1 MNTLVAK
8 QQRELNSGAYIIVV
22 LILPMS
28 DTRAIAEGSGFTPS
42 TEVDVVFAYLSETLG
57 RLQSM
62 FINGCAHAADHFKA
76 RKWKRFDPNLYAHEV
91 RKEVFEALLEEGL
104 TVELE
109 DSDPL
114 KVESMSLCGLLL
126 KQKLVHLRVRRSKN
140 GEVPKADG
148 TLTDFYQG
156 NLFSMTPAIGEA
168 LPLNLMLLWDVDEAK
183 QFKRFW
189 LGCPKEDGVHWH
201 WRRAIL
207 LGTAVSVETM
217 DHAKAFREAFEAE
230 NSDVPMTRVEGEP
243 GKRATGTD
251 DETGK

>member
-1 MNTLVAK
+1 M
-8 QQRELNSGAYIIVV
+8 V

-28 DTRAIAEGSGFTPS
+28 DALAVIHKAGFTPS
-42 TEVDVVFAYLSETLG
+42 TEVEEVLAYLNETLG
-57 RLQSM
+57 RLERM
-62 FINGCAHAADHFKA
+62 FVDGCARAAEHIA
-76 RKWKRFDPNLYAHEV
+76 LRKWKRFDPNLYAHEV

-104 TVELE
+104 AVELE

-148 TLTDFYQG
+148 NLIDFYQG
-156 NLFSMTPAIGEA
+156 NLFSILSSGGEVC
-168 LPLNLMLLWDVDEAK
+168 PLNLMLLWDVDVNK

-207 LGTAVSVETM
+207 LGTPVTVETI
-217 DHAKAFREAFEAE
+217 DHGKAFREAFEAE

-243 GKRATGTD
+243 EKRSTGTD
-251 DETGK
+251 DKKGK